1 MVLPRNFLASLALH
15 AGLIFI
21 IGFWTPMLNQA
32 RMTDQNLPIEIITID
47 QFTRL
52 VEEATMPDEAKGAPR
67 ADSA

>member
-1 MVLPRNFLASLALH
+1 MLLPRNFLTSLALH

-21 IGFWTPMLNQA
+21 IGFWTPMLNKA

-52 VEEATMPDEAKGAPR
+52 VEEATMPDETKAR
-67 ADSA
+67 Q